1 MAVVLVSAAS
11 LAETHGCAF
20 VPTMGAL
27 HAGHVALIRRASE
40 HGVPVVVSVFVNPTQ
55 FGPNEDYQKY
65 PRQLER
71 DVELAG
77 EAGASVVFA
86 PTVEEMYPPGVT
98 IRVPTLPAVATEPGL
113 EDRARPGHF
122 AGVCQVVARLF
133 DLVQPSVAVFGEK
146 DYQQLQVVR
155 AMVRQESP
163 RWSGLRIEGLP
174 TVRESDGLAMSSRNV
189 YLGGEE
195 RVRARA
201 LSRAL
206 HEAAR
211 QHVPAMEAETLMRRE
226 LERDGLTVEY
236 AVVRDAET
244 LLPVR
249 HSDVTGRALIAA
261 RLGRVR
267 LIDNAAMPMCS

>member
-1 MAVVLVSAAS
+1 
-11 LAETHGCAF
+11 
-20 VPTMGAL
+20 MGAL